1 MHVIIV
7 GCGRVGSQLA
17 LMLSREGHDVVI
29 IDRKASSFKRLGS
42 SFNGITLTGV
52 GFDPDVL
59 KRAGVD
65 RADAVAAVTNGDNS
79 NIMIGQVAKRIFK
92 VPKVI
97 ARLYDPERA
106 HIYKKFGLD
115 TICSTIIGANLIK
128 NLVLE
133 ETFAFRMPIGSD
145 ATLIEFKAKS
155 KHIGKKVTD
164 LNIEGIFMP
173 SALERAGETII
184 PKKGTLIQAEDKII
198 GISKTSSLDTI
209 KQKLGL
215 TAKEK
220 PKIQ

>member
-1 MHVIIV
+1 MHIIIV
-7 GCGRVGSQLA
+7 GCGRVGSHLA
-17 LMLSREGHDVVI
+17 LMLSREGHDVVMV
-29 IDRKASSFKRLGS
+29 DKNAASFKRLGS

-65 RADAVAAVTNGDNS
+65 RAEAVAAVTNGDNS

-128 NLVLE
+128 NLILE
-133 ETFAFRMPIGSD
+133 GTFAFRMPIGSD
-145 ATLIEFKAKS
+145 ASLIEFKAKS
-155 KHIGKKVTD
+155 KHVGKKVTD
-164 LNIEGIFMP
+164 LNIEGVFVT
-173 SALERAGETII
+173 SALERSGETII
-184 PKKGTLIQAEDKII
+184 PKKESLVQAEDKII
-198 GISKTSSLDTI
+198 GIAKTSSFDTI

-215 TAKEK
+215 LAKEK